1 MMWQPR
7 EACQYRVTDPSLDT
21 MTASSRSLAKV
32 ATGPINTSQ
41 HTAIQ
46 YLCLFT
52 RAS

>member
-1 MMWQPR
+1 MWQPR
-7 EACQYRVTDPSLDT
+7 EAYQYRVTNPSLDI
-21 MTASSRSLAKV
+21 MTASSLFLAKA

-52 RAS
+52 WAS